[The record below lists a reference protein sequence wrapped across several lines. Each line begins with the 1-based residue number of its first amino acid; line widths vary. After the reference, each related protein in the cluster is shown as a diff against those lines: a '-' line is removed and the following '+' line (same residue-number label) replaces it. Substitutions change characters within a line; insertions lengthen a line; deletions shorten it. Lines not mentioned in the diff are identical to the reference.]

1 MLTIYAVLLMLY
13 TSCNNYPEKIRSYLF
28 EYNSYLIIK
37 KIPSLFLPRSEDNA
51 LPSREEI
58 DSLEEGRSG
67 ILRKLT
73 ELCYDLLKIQIPFFS
88 KKMKENTANMRMI
101 IDIYCRYPP
110 QPPPQV
116 YSPLQKLL
124 LKSKSPLLKQ
134 EKFITSVEEMK
145 TINNDYNNLYYW
157 TNDFLQEQPS
167 KPVLND
173 NLDTLIDPQLWL
185 EDNLWKYYD

>member
-1 MLTIYAVLLMLY
+1 M
-13 TSCNNYPEKIRSYLF
+13 
-28 EYNSYLIIK
+28 
-37 KIPSLFLPRSEDNA
+37 
-51 LPSREEI
+51 
-58 DSLEEGRSG
+58 
-67 ILRKLT
+67 
-73 ELCYDLLKIQIPFFS
+73 
-88 KKMKENTANMRMI
+88 
-101 IDIYCRYPP
+101 
-110 QPPPQV
+110 
-116 YSPLQKLL
+116 YSFIH
-124 LKSKSPLLKQ
+124 SAPLLKQ